1 MAITFGIYHLSV
13 FRRGKRKFPAQ
24 CSCPMR
30 ETRPYMVDLSIG
42 QLTSDMER
50 AEPINTD
57 TEDTYTSVDLGV
69 PTGTADIEGEV

>member
-1 MAITFGIYHLSV
+1 MAITFGIYHISV
-13 FRRGKRKFPAQ
+13 FRCGRRKFPTQ

-42 QLTSDMER
+42 QLTPGMER

-57 TEDTYTSVDLGV
+57 TENTYTSVDLGV
-69 PTGTADIEGEV
+69 PTDIADTEEEV